1 MRDDA
6 PVERY
11 LVTGV
16 LGCIGAWTARALVR
30 GGFPVVGLD
39 PGGDPRRLRLIMGP
53 EEVASVVVESADVTD
68 LAAVEEVV
76 DRHAITH
83 VIHLAALQVPACRA
97 DPVRGAL
104 VNVVGTVNVF
114 EAVRRRRERMG
125 PVVYTSSIGMFS
137 RGDADP
143 GDGRLHAAATPHP
156 GNHYGVYKL
165 ANEGTARVYALEA
178 GVGSIGLRP
187 MTVYGVGRD
196 FGLTSGPTKA
206 MAAAVLGL
214 PYEIGFANAT
224 VYQHAEDVASALVAA
239 SRTPATGAHVFNLPG
254 DAADTRSL
262 VELIEREAPE
272 AAGMITS
279 TAADL
284 PFPSGIDHD
293 GIEMLGPL
301 AWRSLGDGVR
311 DTVGRFRALRE
322 TGQLSAEAVGIEV
335 G

>member
-1 MRDDA
+1 MGID
-6 PVERY
+6 PPIERY

-30 GGFPVVGLD
+30 AGVSVVGLD
-39 PGGDPRRLRLIMGP
+39 PGGDRRRLRLIMDP
-53 EEVASVVVESADVTD
+53 DEVEAIVVEPADVTD
-68 LAAVEEVV
+68 LGALEEVV

-97 DPVRGAL
+97 DPVRGAI

-137 RGDADP
+137 AGDADP
-143 GDGRLHAAATPHP
+143 GDGRLRALATPHP
-156 GNHYGVYKL
+156 ASHYGVYKL

-178 GVGSIGLRP
+178 GVRSIGLRP
-187 MTVYGVGRD
+187 LTVYGVGRD

-214 PYEIGFANAT
+214 PYEIGFANGT
-224 VYQHAEDVASALVAA
+224 VYQHAEDVATALVAA
-239 SRTPATGAHVFNLPG
+239 SRAPATGAHVFNLPG
-254 DAADTRSL
+254 AAADTRAL
-262 VELIEREAPE
+262 IRLIELEVPR
-272 AAGMITS
+272 AAGTITS
-279 TAADL
+279 TAVEL
-284 PFPSGIDHD
+284 PFPSGVDHD

-311 DTVGRFRALRE
+311 DTVDRFRALRGTGMLTPATAGIE
-322 TGQLSAEAVGIEV
+322 TG
-335 G
+335 